1 MEKEVMMDR
10 PNILLLQSDE
20 HSYRFLSALAREN
33 GGEPCNTPTLDGLI
47 DRGTH
52 FETAY
57 CQMPLCSPSRIS
69 MLCGRHSHRCGAW
82 GNNAILPELPTFASQ
97 LGAHGYATCNVGKMH
112 LGGSRQLAG
121 FQQRPYGDFGGPCAH
136 QFDPLD
142 IFEPD
147 GLKPGMDMR
156 SRTADAGLS
165 QIPESLLQEQMVARE
180 SIAWLREQRHAHAA
194 QPWLLYA
201 SFSRP
206 HFPLTAP
213 RRFLERYF
221 PQGVTPPR
229 VRRSGDSAE
238 HPMTLGAIKGFR
250 TDEIDEEEMMKARAA
265 YFASVDFLD
274 EMLGDF
280 LAILERDGLLDN
292 TVIIYTSDHG
302 ELCGEHGLFWK
313 NTWHEASARVP
324 LIVSTP
330 EQRCGEQAAQK
341 IAAPVSLADL
351 FPTLC
356 GLAQA
361 PQPEGL
367 DGIDLSDAVRG
378 DICAELAARPGI
390 ITESVV
396 PRWGAG
402 TEFRMLRNARYKYV
416 AFRGCED
423 LAFDLAND
431 PNEQINLL
439 KSAEREVATELGE
452 LRRTALAGFSF
463 DTAEQTRK
471 KQVAELE
478 EKYPARVQCMTPNQI
493 LRGDGKL
500 VEADGALYEA
510 KIVSEDMASDFT

>member
-1 MEKEVMMDR
+1 MTDR

-20 HSYRFLSALAREN
+20 HSFRFLSALSRAQ
-33 GGEPCNTPTLDGLI
+33 GGEPCSTPTLDGLI
-47 DRGTH
+47 STGTW
-52 FETAY
+52 FTNSY
-57 CQMPLCSPSRIS
+57 CSMPLCSPSRIS

-82 GNNAILPELPTFASQ
+82 GNNAILPDIPTFASQ

-121 FQQRPYGDFGGPCAH
+121 FQHRPYGDFGGPCAH

-142 IFEPD
+142 RYDENT
-147 GLKPGMDMR
+147 KPGMDMR

-165 QIPESLLQEQMVARE
+165 QIPESLLQEQIVARE
-180 SIAWLREQRHAHAA
+180 SIAWLREQRHAHAE

-213 RRFLERYF
+213 RRFFDRYF
-221 PQGVTPPR
+221 PAGVTPPR
-229 VRRSGDSAE
+229 VGPSGDSAE

-250 TDEIDEEEMMKARAA
+250 TDEIDDEEMIKARAA

-280 LAILERDGLLDN
+280 IATLERDGLLDN

-324 LIVSTP
+324 LIISTP
-330 EQRCGEQAAQK
+330 EQRRGEQAAQE
-341 IAAPVSLADL
+341 IAKPVSLADI

-361 PQPEGL
+361 EKPDGL
-367 DGIDLSDAVRG
+367 DGIDLTNAMRG
-378 DICAELAARPGI
+378 NSCAALEDRPGI

-396 PRWGAG
+396 PRWGKG
-402 TEFRMLRNARYKYV
+402 TEFRMVRSARYKYV
-416 AFRGCED
+416 AFRDCED
-423 LAFDLAND
+423 LAFDLECD
-431 PNEQINLL
+431 PDEQVNLL
-439 KSAEREVATELGE
+439 KNTEGETKKTLEDLRAVALYN
-452 LRRTALAGFSF
+452 FSF
-463 DTAEQTRK
+463 EAAEETRK
-471 KQVAELE
+471 MQEAGLK
-478 EKYPARVQCMTPNQI
+478 EKYPARVQCQTPNQI

-500 VEADGALYEA
+500 VEADGALYDP
-510 KIVSEDMASDFT
+510 KIVSDTLDVFDR

>member
-1 MEKEVMMDR
+1 MSR

-20 HSYRFLSALAREN
+20 HSYRFLSARSHSN
-33 GGEPCNTPTLDGLI
+33 GGEPCHTPTLDGLI
-47 DRGTH
+47 AEGTH
-52 FETAY
+52 FETTY

-82 GNNAILPELPTFASQ
+82 GNNAILPPELPTFATQ

-121 FQQRPYGDFGGPCAH
+121 FQHRPYGDFGGPCAH

-142 IFEPD
+142 LFDSE

-180 SIAWLREQRHAHAA
+180 SIAWLREQRHARAE

-213 RRFLERYF
+213 RRFFERYF

-229 VRRSGDSAE
+229 IRRTGDSAE

-250 TDEIDEEEMMKARAA
+250 TDEIDEAEMLKARAA

-292 TVIIYTSDHG
+292 TIIIYTSDHG

-330 EQRCGEQAAQK
+330 AQRNGTQAAQE
-341 IAAPVSLADL
+341 IATPTSLADL

-361 PQPEGL
+361 EIPDGL
-367 DGIDLSDAVRG
+367 DGIDLSDVVRG
-378 DICAELAARPGI
+378 APCAELAARAGI
-390 ITESVV
+390 ITESVA
-396 PRWGAG
+396 PRWGEG

-416 AFRGCED
+416 AFRDCED
-423 LAFDLAND
+423 LAFDLEKD
-431 PNEQINLL
+431 PDEQVNLL
-439 KSAEREVATELGE
+439 KNAEGEVATELGE
-452 LRRTALAGFSF
+452 LRRGALENFSF
-463 DTAEQTRK
+463 DAAEETRK
-471 KQVAELE
+471 KQVTELR
-478 EKYPARVQCMTPNQI
+478 EKFPARVQCLTPNQI

-500 VEADGALYEA
+500 VEADGALYEP
-510 KIVSEDMASDFT
+510 KVISDSFDVFDN